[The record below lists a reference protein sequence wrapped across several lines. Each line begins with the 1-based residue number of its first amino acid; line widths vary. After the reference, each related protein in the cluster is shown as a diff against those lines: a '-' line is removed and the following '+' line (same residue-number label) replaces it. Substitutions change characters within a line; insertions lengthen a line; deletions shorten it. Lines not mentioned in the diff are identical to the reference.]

1 MKLKT
6 LYNKKCKIAQLN
18 LTLSIELDKEIERY
32 LGFDLDNLE
41 MDFAVDTLNEGYG
54 GLSFNDFMVELNI
67 LKKNFMLKQKEVKKD
82 E

>member
-54 GLSFNDFMVELNI
+54 CLSFNDFMVELNI
-67 LKKNFMLKQKEVKKD
+67 LKKNFVLKQDGEQ